1 MIEEK
6 IPGIEQRYHPMIS
19 IVVLATQSLRQLAP
33 SETFLPD
40 GDQTML
46 QGILENVLASDV
58 DEVIC
63 VTDDLQA
70 ALREMKLADSRLVWH
85 FNPAASRSESASVI
99 AGLWASHP
107 ESDGILLIAE
117 LPSFRRQVIELLRG
131 HFESSRA
138 SIVAVRSADQA
149 PNPILFRRE
158 LYPELLT
165 LTGNDRGISLLEK
178 HADKTLLVELPEEE
192 SLKRKNDRPLKEPV

>member
-1 MIEEK
+1 
-6 IPGIEQRYHPMIS
+6 MIS
-19 IVVLATQSLRQLAP
+19 TVVLGAQSLRQRAP
-33 SETFLPD
+33 SESSSPNR
-40 GDQTML
+40 DQSML
-46 QGILENVLASDV
+46 RGILENVLASDV

-70 ALREMKLADSRLVWH
+70 ARREIKLADSRLVWH
-85 FNPAASRSESASVI
+85 FNPAASHSESASVI

-117 LPSFRRQVIELLRG
+117 LPSFRRQVIELLRE
-131 HFESSRA
+131 HFENSRA
-138 SIVAVRSADQA
+138 SIVAVSSAGQA

-178 HADKTLLVELPEEE
+178 HADKTLLVELPEEK
-192 SLKRKNDRPLKEPV
+192 SLKGPV